1 MSNCI
6 NFNLV
11 KELKEEITR
20 LRFENELLEKALK
33 LKDEQLEEAED
44 EIRKMCTDKRSLL
57 RKVETR

>member
-44 EIRKMCTDKRSLL
+44 EIRKMCTDKRSFL